1 MRLRPTIVVSAV
13 LLLAAAPA
21 TPADARQAAA
31 AVAAAATDAPRLV
44 LTDLQGTPLPTTG
57 GSRVYAVPT
66 GTPVRIALRGGS
78 VSQPQIRVWRLVG
91 INATEVW
98 NGSLSTDAERVLGQT
113 TVGIGTDLLLLQWGA
128 SGASEAL
135 PMESERSHL
144 YYLVADSAR
153 RAAPLTAA
161 RAVTAPMPSA
171 TLEAAFDQAAED
183 RKEAFEQVLAT
194 RSMTRTL
201 IGVPNYRALRVAL
214 QEIFAPGTA
223 MVMYAPAGDT
233 LVTWMIAADGRLL
246 RHIEPDAS
254 DRSARLETLRRA
266 MRVDALQAPRTPQRR
281 GVVPAAP
288 AAAARPPSTERA
300 LRDVAALLLPRPLH
314 AALRQA
320 QHLVIV
326 PALDIGATPF
336 AALPHPRGGQVVDH
350 ASVVIAPSICDV
362 LQLGHRVHY
371 TDASGN
377 PLVVGD
383 PTFPDDG
390 EWLMPPLPGAR
401 TEAEAIAARL
411 GAVPLVGD
419 AATPA
424 AVRRRVADASLL
436 YFATHG
442 IASDLQPMDGSFLQ
456 LAAVGGNHGR
466 YTARDIQAQRVRARL
481 AVLSACQTGLGA
493 AHDGGIIGVARS
505 FINAG
510 SSQVVMSLWNVDD
523 EATTQLMTGF
533 IAQLE
538 VHPPPEALRRAMV
551 ALRDA
556 GRSSAAPVYWASFA
570 VFGATW

>member
-1 MRLRPTIVVSAV
+1 MRLRPAV
-13 LLLAAAPA
+13 LLAVLVCLSA
-21 TPADARQAAA
+21 TPSVADAQN
-31 AVAAAATDAPRLV
+31 AVAPRLV
-44 LTDLQGTPLPTTG
+44 LTDPQGTPLATTG
-57 GSRVYAVPT
+57 GTRVFAVPT
-66 GTPVRIALRGGS
+66 GTTVRLALRSGAAA
-78 VSQPQIRVWRLVG
+78 QPQVRVWRLVG
-91 INATEVW
+91 VNATEVW
-98 NGSLSTDAERVLGQT
+98 RGSLGADAERVLGQT
-113 TVGIGTDLLLLQWGA
+113 TVGVGTDLLLLQWGDDDDA
-128 SGASEAL
+128 DAV

-144 YYLVADSAR
+144 YYLVADSAH

-161 RAVTAPMPSA
+161 RSVTAPMPSA
-171 TLEAAFDQAAED
+171 ALEAAFDKAAED

-194 RSMTRTL
+194 RSMTRAL

-214 QEIFAPGTA
+214 QEIFTPGTA
-223 MVMYAPAGDT
+223 MLMYAPSGDT

-246 RHIEPDAS
+246 RHVEPDAG
-254 DRSARLETLRRA
+254 DRSARFETLRRA
-266 MRVDALQAPRTPQRR
+266 MRVDALQAHRAPQRR
-281 GVVPAAP
+281 GVVPSAPVAASP
-288 AAAARPPSTERA
+288 PPSTERA

-371 TDASGN
+371 ADASGN
-377 PLVVGD
+377 PLIVGD

-401 TEAEAIAARL
+401 TEAEAIASRL
-411 GAVPLVGD
+411 GAVPLIGD

-424 AVRRRVADASLL
+424 AVRARVAGASLL

-456 LAAVGGNHGR
+456 LAAIEGNHGR

-523 EATTQLMTGF
+523 EATTKLMTGF
-533 IAQLE
+533 IAELE
-538 VHPPPEALRRAMV
+538 TVPPPEAMRRAMR

-556 GRSSAAPVYWASFA
+556 DRRSAAPALWASFA